1 VCGWRRESEL
11 GYPERASVKC
21 VIRQDMAYSLRC
33 YWKSDEYIFVLDQ
46 PPSSV
51 PRAGGLADCVYLTAR
66 RVSQT
71 STSSI
76 AHQSACSICRGCPRL
91 VVGYGAVYG
100 AAACLMASTARSA
113 LGASWKRRIS
123 MHHLQPHMSSCRR
136 DMRRNSGGRS
146 SRNARSL
153 SSPGCFF
160 SKSIETSVRL
170 TSERSLATSTFSPFA
185 SFICSMSL
193 FIGERLIDGWPM

>member
-1 VCGWRRESEL
+1 MLFEKYV
-11 GYPERASVKC
+11 
-21 VIRQDMAYSLRC
+21 
-33 YWKSDEYIFVLDQ
+33 FDQ

-51 PRAGGLADCVYLTAR
+51 PRAGGLAYLSAACPKQAPAALLTKPHVASAAAAR
-66 RVSQT
+66 GLSWV
-71 STSSI
+71 
-76 AHQSACSICRGCPRL
+76 
-91 VVGYGAVYG
+91 YGAVYG

-113 LGASWKRRIS
+113 LSASWKRRIS

-136 DMRRNSGGRS
+136 DMRRSSGGRS

-160 SKSIETSVRL
+160 SKSIKTSVRL

-185 SFICSMSL
+185 SFICSVSL

>member
-1 VCGWRRESEL
+1 MSHKPRVHLCRCAGGGVESWISRESECQV
-11 GYPERASVKC
+11 R
-21 VIRQDMAYSLRC
+21 IRQDMAYSLGC

-123 MHHLQPHMSSCRR
+123 MHHLHALREAINGKRRGHPEASPQLAHRVQRAHVAHKRRERR
-136 DMRRNSGGRS
+136 DL
-146 SRNARSL
+146 SL
-153 SSPGCFF
+153 
-160 SKSIETSVRL
+160 IH
-170 TSERSLATSTFSPFA
+170 
-185 SFICSMSL
+185 I
-193 FIGERLIDGWPM
+193 